1 MAVLNVNVDF
11 FIIIGETQEVY
22 GLPLYLF
29 DIFNNA
35 EQTKE
40 KDASHA
46 GGVLFLFILII
57 EFLNTSVREGDILS
71 FPISDHSK
79 LHRKT
84 ITYKRSSG
92 EHFENESYEYNRIV

>member
-46 GGVLFLFILII
+46 GGVLLLYF
-57 EFLNTSVREGDILS
+57 
-71 FPISDHSK
+71 
-79 LHRKT
+79 
-84 ITYKRSSG
+84 
-92 EHFENESYEYNRIV
+92 